1 MGVYI
6 INIERTCSHL
16 MRLLKTTLPFQT
28 RTAFEFQ
35 SVDAT
40 PQNIFFLGL
49 IKEEATFSS
58 REAMA

>member
-1 MGVYI
+1 
-6 INIERTCSHL
+6 

-35 SVDAT
+35 SVDTT
-40 PQNIFFLGL
+40 PQNIFFPGL
-49 IKEEATFSS
+49 IKEEAPFSS